1 MGVASNITKFEALTG
16 AIAGVT
22 AVGATAARK
31 NKSVESELMED
42 FSEEASSVSNCFSVD
57 KAFGQMMSEKC
68 ANEVLQKGN
77 FQQHFG
83 EGYQPTSFM

>member
-16 AIAGVT
+16 VVAGVA
-22 AVGATAARK
+22 AVGTQGVARK

-57 KAFGQMMSEKC
+57 KAFDVMMMEK
-68 ANEVLQKGN
+68 NSLD
-77 FQQHFG
+77 
-83 EGYQPTSFM
+83 